1 MNTDQVRFFWIAVAA
16 IVILAGLFPHK
27 AKAFEVNNDADAM
40 GTDSIRPRE
49 QSLKREPVVPV
60 DRRVLKSGQHNH
72 DEAVLIALNREEK
85 KIGAL
90 AAINPAGIKPRKTI
104 IIPVD
109 PNVEPTQHETMEYS
123 DPFAEKI
130 DYSKMPSGLA
140 VGVDRKLRLKNNKE
154 EVVET
159 KEFQ

>member
-1 MNTDQVRFFWIAVAA
+1 MKVLLLGVLLVLTVNVAFGFGDNSYSYREA
-16 IVILAGLFPHK
+16 EIQQA
-27 AKAFEVNNDADAM
+27 
-40 GTDSIRPRE
+40 SIRPE
-49 QSLKREPVVPV
+49 EVNIKAEPITPV
-60 DRRVLKSGQHNH
+60 DRRQQYVSGQPNR
-72 DEAVLIALNREEK
+72 DAAVLTALKREEK

-109 PNVEPTQHETMEYS
+109 PNVEPIQHETLEYS

-140 VGVDRKLRLKNNKE
+140 VGVDRKLRLK
-154 EVVET
+154 T
-159 KEFQ
+159 KEPFDAKI